1 MEVYILSLRR
11 MLLAVFFLEIG
22 VLLIVVPWTSFWDQN
37 AFIESNPW
45 LKRMF
50 NNHFVRGAV
59 SGLGTIN
66 IGVAVLEM
74 MTLLRNTKLLNRINR
89 RFTFSITGKQGH

>member
-1 MEVYILSLRR
+1 VEVHILSLRR

-37 AFIESNPW
+37 VFIESSS
-45 LKRMF
+45 LLQRMF

-59 SGLGTIN
+59 SGLGVIN
-66 IGVAVLEM
+66 LGVAVLEIVS
-74 MTLLRNTKLLNRINR
+74 LLRNTKLLNRIHR
-89 RFTFSITGKQGH
+89 SILFCNTDKQGH

>member
-1 MEVYILSLRR
+1 MEVHILSLRR

-37 AFIESNPW
+37 VFIESSPW
-45 LKRMF
+45 LKRIF
-50 NNHFVRGAV
+50 NNHFVRGSV

-66 IGVAVLEM
+66 IGVAVLEIM
-74 MTLLRNTKLLNRINR
+74 ALLKNTKLLNRINR
-89 RFTFSITGKQGH
+89 RILFCITDKQGH

>member
-1 MEVYILSLRR
+1 MEVHILSLRR

-37 AFIESNPW
+37 VFIESSS
-45 LKRMF
+45 LFQRMF

-59 SGLGTIN
+59 SGLGVIN
-66 IGVAVLEM
+66 LGVAVLEIVS
-74 MTLLRNTKLLNRINR
+74 LLRNTKLLNRIHR
-89 RFTFSITGKQGH
+89 SILFCNTDKQGH

>member
-37 AFIESNPW
+37 VLIESSPW
-45 LKRMF
+45 LKKIF

-59 SGLGTIN
+59 SGLGVIN
-66 IGVAVLEM
+66 LGVAVLEIVS
-74 MTLLRNTKLLNRINR
+74 LLRNTKLLNRIHR
-89 RFTFSITGKQGH
+89 SILFCNTDKQGH

>member
-1 MEVYILSLRR
+1 

-37 AFIESNPW
+37 VFIESSS
-45 LKRMF
+45 LLQRMF

-59 SGLGTIN
+59 SGLGVIN
-66 IGVAVLEM
+66 LGVAVLEIVS
-74 MTLLRNTKLLNRINR
+74 LLRNTKLLNRIHR
-89 RFTFSITGKQGH
+89 SILFCNTDKQGH

>member
-1 MEVYILSLRR
+1 MEVHILSLRR

-37 AFIESNPW
+37 VFIESSSS
-45 LKRMF
+45 LQRMF

-59 SGLGTIN
+59 SGLGVIN
-66 IGVAVLEM
+66 LGVAVLEIVS
-74 MTLLRNTKLLNRINR
+74 LLRNTKLLNRIHR
-89 RFTFSITGKQGH
+89 SILFCNTDKQGH

>member
-1 MEVYILSLRR
+1 

-37 AFIESNPW
+37 VFIESSAS
-45 LKRMF
+45 LQRML

-59 SGLGTIN
+59 SGLGVIN
-66 IGVAVLEM
+66 LGVAVLEIVS
-74 MTLLRNTKLLNRINR
+74 LLRNTKLLNRIHR
-89 RFTFSITGKQGH
+89 SILFRNTDKQGH

>member
-37 AFIESNPW
+37 VFIELNPW
-45 LKRMF
+45 LKRIF

-66 IGVAVLEM
+66 IGVAVLEIM
-74 MTLLRNTKLLNRINR
+74 ELLKNTKLLNRINR
-89 RFTFSITGKQGH
+89 RILFCITDKQGH

>member
-1 MEVYILSLRR
+1 

-37 AFIESNPW
+37 VFIDSSPW
-45 LKRMF
+45 LKRLL
-50 NNHFVRGAV
+50 NNHFIRGAV

-66 IGVAVLEM
+66 IGIAVLEM

-89 RFTFSITGKQGH
+89 RITFFITGKQGP

>member
-1 MEVYILSLRR
+1 

-37 AFIESNPW
+37 VFIESSSS
-45 LKRMF
+45 LQRMF

-59 SGLGTIN
+59 SGLGVIN
-66 IGVAVLEM
+66 LGVAVLEIVS
-74 MTLLRNTKLLNRINR
+74 LLRNTKLLNRIHR
-89 RFTFSITGKQGH
+89 SILFCNTDKQGH

>member
-1 MEVYILSLRR
+1 VEVYILSFRR
-11 MLLAVFFLEIG
+11 MLLAVCFLEIG
-22 VLLIVVPWTSFWDQN
+22 VLLIVIPWTSFWDQN
-37 AFIESNPW
+37 VFIESSPW
-45 LKRMF
+45 LKMMF

-74 MTLLRNTKLLNRINR
+74 IALLRNTKLLNRINR
-89 RFTFSITGKQGH
+89 RILFCITDRQGH

>member
-1 MEVYILSLRR
+1 MEVYILFFRR

-22 VLLIVVPWTSFWDQN
+22 VLLIVIPWTSFWDQN
-37 AFIESNPW
+37 VFIESSPW
-45 LKRMF
+45 LKMMF

-74 MTLLRNTKLLNRINR
+74 IALLRNTKLLNRINR
-89 RFTFSITGKQGH
+89 RILFCITDRQGH

>member
-1 MEVYILSLRR
+1 MEVHILSLRR

-37 AFIESNPW
+37 VFIESSS
-45 LKRMF
+45 LLQRMF

-59 SGLGTIN
+59 SGLGVIN
-66 IGVAVLEM
+66 LGVAVLEIVS
-74 MTLLRNTKLLNRINR
+74 LLRNTKLLNRIHR
-89 RFTFSITGKQGH
+89 SILFCNTDKQGH

>member
-1 MEVYILSLRR
+1 VEVHILSLRR

-37 AFIESNPW
+37 VFIESSSS
-45 LKRMF
+45 LQRMF

-59 SGLGTIN
+59 SGLGVIN
-66 IGVAVLEM
+66 LGVAVLEIVS
-74 MTLLRNTKLLNRINR
+74 LLRNTKLLNRIHR
-89 RFTFSITGKQGH
+89 SILFCNTDKQGH